1 MCIDVIDL
9 FGRELRSTF
18 DGCGE
23 RFDHHYSTTMSRNK
37 ALPMDVP
44 GPAGDLGPII
54 ESLIRDRTHQRH
66 RMEFNG
72 REIQHC
78 ACDNCSRRTVM
89 LNLVYSATKGCVAA
103 RTCSAN
109 GIDRPADAEDFG
121 NASGMIGIQSMQCLH
136 RIHEIWF
143 LGKPKALVVQ
153 IIEVDVV
160 SRNDARYLLE
170 IDTGLIESRI
180 QKCIERHQDRQ
191 A

>member
-9 FGRELRSTF
+9 FGRELRSLENMAHQASLALLRRLWKMVAVGVRLHGNDLRIDLRSTF
-18 DGCGE
+18 DGCRE

-66 RMEFNG
+66 RMEFNR

-89 LNLVYSATKGCVAA
+89 ANLVYSATKG
-103 RTCSAN
+103 
-109 GIDRPADAEDFG
+109 
-121 NASGMIGIQSMQCLH
+121 
-136 RIHEIWF
+136 
-143 LGKPKALVVQ
+143 
-153 IIEVDVV
+153 
-160 SRNDARYLLE
+160 
-170 IDTGLIESRI
+170 
-180 QKCIERHQDRQ
+180 
-191 A
+191 